1 MRKKEFYDIYIN
13 NTNSYK
19 KQKAN
24 KQNLKIGGIV
34 LKEKQSLPSAPI
46 LIESIR
52 SIGYSFQSAIADL
65 IDNSISAKAKRIDIY
80 SMPSD
85 DPYIVIFDNGKGM
98 NKLELE
104 EAMRLGSKN
113 PNEERDENDLG
124 RFGLGLKSASL
135 SQCRKLI
142 VVSKN
147 ENKLSAFSWDLDYV
161 VLKNSWTVLEYE
173 KEDIEKLPYIELFNN
188 VKNGTYILLKDFD
201 RIEAGTS
208 NLSKTISEKINL
220 TIDHL
225 SLVFHRY
232 IDEGLEIYVNDR
244 KIEALDPFLTKN
256 RSTQVKR
263 TQTIKINNETITV
276 KPYIL
281 PHFNKLSEEDLK
293 KVGGKEDL
301 KKNQGFYIYRNKR
314 LIIWGTWFRLSRQEE
329 LGKLAR
335 IMVEIPN
342 SLDKVWGIDVK
353 KSTANIP
360 DIIKKNLYSCVEESI
375 FTSKEVYKY
384 RGRKE
389 NKGSKNLNYIWDR
402 IKTREGFEYKINRE
416 LPQLQLFS
424 KDLSKEKIQDLEK
437 ILKYIEMNFPIN
449 TIYLDV
455 ADGKIKENKEI
466 KEEDVEEIIND
477 FKRCIQKCKENGLDI
492 KNIYNQL
499 INTEPYC
506 NSEEIR
512 NKMKKEIEKYE

>member
-1 MRKKEFYDIYIN
+1 M
-13 NTNSYK
+13 
-19 KQKAN
+19 
-24 KQNLKIGGIV
+24 
-34 LKEKQSLPSAPI
+34 KEKESLPSAPI

-80 SMPSD
+80 SMPSEKS
-85 DPYIVIFDNGKGM
+85 YIVIFDNGIGM
-98 NKLELE
+98 DKYELE
-104 EAMRLGSKN
+104 EAMRLGSRN
-113 PNEERDENDLG
+113 PNEDRDENDLG

-142 VVSKN
+142 VVSKK
-147 ENKLSAFSWDLDYV
+147 NKNISAFSWDLDYV
-161 VLKNSWTVLEYE
+161 VFKNSWTILEYE
-173 KEDIEKLPYIELFNN
+173 PKDIEELPYIELFDN
-188 VKNGTYILLKDFD
+188 VESGTYILLKDFD
-201 RIEAGTS
+201 RIEASTS
-208 NLSKTISEKINL
+208 DLGKTISEKMNL

-232 IDEGLEIYVNDR
+232 IDEGLEIFVNNR
-244 KIEALDPFLTKN
+244 KIEAIDPFLTKN

-263 TQTIKINNETITV
+263 TQTIKINDQSIIV

-281 PHFNKLSEEDLK
+281 PHFNKLTEDDLR

-335 IMVEIPN
+335 VMVEIPN

-389 NKGSKNLNYIWDR
+389 NKGNKSLNYIWDR
-402 IKTREGFEYKINRE
+402 IKTREGFEYRINRD
-416 LPQLQLFS
+416 LPQLQLFC
-424 KDLSKEKIQDLEK
+424 KDLNTEKIHELEK
-437 ILKYIEMNFPIN
+437 LLGYIEMNFPVN
-449 TIYLDV
+449 TLYLDV
-455 ADGKIKENKEI
+455 ADGKIRDNKEI
-466 KEEDVEEIIND
+466 KEEEIEEIISD
-477 FKRCIQKCKENGLDI
+477 FRKCIEKSKENGLDVAV
-492 KNIYNQL
+492 IYEQL
-499 INTEPYC
+499 LNTEPYC
-506 NSEEIR
+506 NSEKI
-512 NKMKKEIEKYE
+512 KDLMKKEMEKYE